1 MREVALLVVLSISSL
16 AMGQPQAA
24 CPIVPLPKVYRETGR
39 SVQLL
44 GPEAVAI
51 VVGHRATEPERYA
64 AEQFQTR
71 LERRFKRRLPI
82 VGEQAVGA
90 GVRQIFLLGQRNS
103 NDWLDRLCGAN
114 KIALSATTPGENGFV
129 LEVVDDGSREVVLL
143 GGSDG
148 PGVIFGQNALFDL
161 VRWKGD
167 AVELPAVSLRDWPS
181 IRWRGRA
188 HWRMR
193 VHLAPGAFDSYAR
206 YRLNFT
212 DVRDADTPD
221 GYAAMGFPPGFK
233 IRVSDTKRVLD
244 EAHRRGMFVYGTVAC
259 GVKSSQYEAAV
270 GTFQALIALGV
281 DGVWISLDDA
291 GAGEDSPVIIRRVL
305 ALAMQHGMTG
315 RRVAVTQPAGDY
327 NQIDTPF
334 NRLSAAIPEYAS
346 AQWFFTRPPCQED
359 FDATRKL
366 GLKLMPAWWHNLF
379 SIQGGFLH
387 NASACQSLRA
397 DGKPA
402 YLDMQPLSSG
412 WGRPRYEQLS
422 NAAKHTD
429 TVMLWAL
436 YDGWPEEYEVGAM
449 GIWAWNPAAHDWT
462 AARKAVYRDVYGPSA
477 VDSALAFDN
486 KLAMLK
492 TMFEMP
498 VRHYQPNKG
507 WPPRLKRVSERPKA
521 VALLDELEP
530 LARTIRAQAMKETAI
545 DQDRLVSV
553 YLEPMQATLQ
563 YARKMA
569 LLDYPEYCVDSSLV
583 DRVCELCDE
592 GKTAEAERLE
602 AEVRPRVL
610 QQLAQARDDLRGLKG
625 IEEYVAFWNNQV
637 GGKESLA
644 KAALQRRASMN
655 AAFNTMV
662 KTGFSRCLVNQ
673 RLDPA
678 GYATWLDR
686 LSSPPPGQAVAEIPG
701 SQWLSRPSRWRGA
714 WCTGPLDWQGN
725 RLTVLAFPRL
735 VASKS
740 EDYAEVC
747 TETAVP
753 KFQGRLRLHLFVN
766 DTKIAPLYPK
776 YRFHELRVND
786 RMVWQEDISG
796 SRENNEWISVDV
808 TEAAK
813 TSTTLA
819 IRFRVIDR
827 RAVGCFGSVTFL
839 GPLRLIASMDK
850 P

>member
-1 MREVALLVVLSISSL
+1 MLV
-16 AMGQPQAA
+16 
-24 CPIVPLPKVYRETGR
+24 
-39 SVQLL
+39 
-44 GPEAVAI
+44 
-51 VVGHRATEPERYA
+51 
-64 AEQFQTR
+64 
-71 LERRFKRRLPI
+71 
-82 VGEQAVGA
+82 
-90 GVRQIFLLGQRNS
+90 
-103 NDWLDRLCGAN
+103 
-114 KIALSATTPGENGFV
+114 
-129 LEVVDDGSREVVLL
+129 

-161 VRWKGD
+161 VRWKGE
-167 AVELPAVSLRDWPS
+167 AVELPAVSVRDWPS

-206 YRLNFT
+206 YRINFT

-221 GYAAMGFPPGFK
+221 GYAPMGFPPGFK
-233 IRVSDTKRVLD
+233 IQVPDTKRVLD

-259 GVKSSQYEAAV
+259 GVKSSQYDAAIK
-270 GTFQALIALGV
+270 TFQELIALGV

-291 GAGEDSPVIIRRVL
+291 GAGEDSPVIIRRAL
-305 ALAMQHGMTG
+305 ALAKQHGMIG

-327 NQIDTPF
+327 NKIDTPF

-346 AQWFFTRPPCQED
+346 VQWFFTRPPCKED
-359 FDATRKL
+359 LDATRTL

-379 SIQGGFLH
+379 NIQGGFLY
-387 NASACQSLRA
+387 NANACQSLRS

-412 WGRPRYEQLS
+412 WGRPRYEQLGD
-422 NAAKHTD
+422 AAKHTD
-429 TVMLWAL
+429 TAMLWAL

-462 AARKAVYRDVYGPSA
+462 TTRKAVYRDVYGPTA
-477 VDSALAFDN
+477 VDAALAFDD
-486 KLAMLK
+486 KLATLK
-492 TMFEMP
+492 AMFEMP
-498 VRHYQPNKG
+498 VRRYQPNKG
-507 WPPRLKRVSERPKA
+507 WPPRLKQVSDRPKA
-521 VALLDELEP
+521 VSLLDELEP
-530 LARTIRAQAMKETAI
+530 LAQSIRAHAMEETAI

-569 LLDYPEYCVDSSLV
+569 VLDYPEYSVDSSLV
-583 DRVCELCDE
+583 DRVYELCDE
-592 GKTAEAERLE
+592 GKMAEAERLE
-602 AEVRPRVL
+602 AEVRPQVL
-610 QQLAQARDDLRGLKG
+610 QQLAKVGEELQGLKG
-625 IEEYVAFWNNQV
+625 IEEYVAFWNSQV

-644 KAALQRRASMN
+644 KGAIQRRAGMN

-678 GYATWLDR
+678 GYATWLDK
-686 LSSPPPGQAVAEIPG
+686 LSSPPADHVVAEIPA
-701 SQWLSRPSRWRGA
+701 SPWLSRPTRWRGA
-714 WCTGPLDWQGN
+714 WCMGPLDWQGN
-725 RLTVLAFPRL
+725 RLAVLAFPRL

-740 EDYAEVC
+740 EDYAEVR
-747 TETAVP
+747 TEIAVP

-766 DTKIAPLYPK
+766 DTKIDPLYPK
-776 YRFHELRVND
+776 YRFQELWVND
-786 RMVWQEDISG
+786 RLTWQEDISG
-796 SRENNEWISVDV
+796 SRENKEWISVDV

-813 TSTTLA
+813 AWKTLSL
-819 IRFRVIDR
+819 RFRVIDR

-839 GPLRLIASMDK
+839 GPMRLSESAEK
-850 P
+850 R